1 MGEPDEIPVAVER
14 HPAYRVLT
22 ARPGPDHP
30 GVVVS
35 LAQLRLSPEQHLGPL
50 RCADGIRPEQAYGQ
64 ILDLVQRT
72 PGLPLGLTFDGGLAV
87 TVTDYRLAEQRWER
101 QSGEG

>member
-1 MGEPDEIPVAVER
+1 M
-14 HPAYRVLT
+14 
-22 ARPGPDHP
+22 
-30 GVVVS
+30 VS

-101 QSGEG
+101 QESAG